1 MTGAIHVF
9 MAIRKHVLVLTSIL
23 TFVFGGCMAAPP
35 DEADGEISEALG
47 GSCAVANAVGP
58 CAGEPIEAAVRC
70 ATNLGARVISFYR
83 SVAEQ
88 ECVRR
93 QNHCT
98 NRCTGSAGCV
108 RPTASCEGSAHSRCG
123 SVDFA
128 SDGAPLSRAQL
139 GACGLA
145 KTTAPHANHYD
156 YVGGGTTSVP
166 GSGGTTSPSSPGGVT
181 CSSATLGRNVSPGTC
196 VRRSDGSWYVCDA
209 NDPTDWPEIND
220 QSDAR
225 CTSCPQLSSGCG
237 AGGGTGTGTGKGG
250 AEPDD
255 GGGKGGSGDSDPP
268 PGDKG
273 GGGGK

>member
-1 MTGAIHVF
+1 
-9 MAIRKHVLVLTSIL
+9 MAIRKHVLVLTSVL
-23 TFVFGGCMAAPP
+23 AFVFGGCMAAPP
-35 DEADGEISEALG
+35 DEEEGEVSEALTG
-47 GSCAVANAVGP
+47 RCAVANAVGP

-98 NRCTGSAGCV
+98 SRCTGSAGCV
-108 RPTASCEGSAHSRCG
+108 RPTASCEGSPHSRCG

-139 GACGLA
+139 RACGLA

-156 YVGGGTTSVP
+156 YVGGAAPTVP
-166 GSGGTTSPSSPGGVT
+166 GSGGTTSPPSPGGVT
-181 CSSATLGRNVSPGTC
+181 CSSATLGRNVAPGTC

-209 NDPTDWPEIND
+209 NDPTDWPSITD
-220 QSDAR
+220 ATDAR
-225 CTSCPQLSSGCG
+225 CTSCPQLASGCG
-237 AGGGTGTGTGKGG
+237 AT
-250 AEPDD
+250 
-255 GGGKGGSGDSDPP
+255 GGKGTGGKGDSGDSDPP

-273 GGGGK
+273 GGGK